1 MILESI
7 IGTDT
12 VDQEG
17 HSDDLFDSA
26 SEVLDTVLGK
36 KCCCCSSVEYYCLYL

>member
-12 VDQEG
+12 VDQEC

-26 SEVLDTVLGK
+26 PEVLDTVLGK

>member
-26 SEVLDTVLGK
+26 PEVLDTVLGK
-36 KCCCCSSVEYYCLYL
+36 KCCCSSVEYYCLYL